1 MRTSEASSALFDLST
16 VRGTAAD
23 PEAMARTLKDRALK
37 VIEGAQFPDEGSRED
52 YQSRVASLLER
63 FDTPDAQIALRI
75 LKTGSPTYMR
85 AFGKAITEQP
95 LMNEERTALAVGSDA
110 QGGYAVPFTLDPTV
124 ILTNAG
130 AANPIR
136 QMARVETIV
145 TDKWQGV
152 TSAGITAAYSG
163 SSGNPT
169 GEGAEADDD
178 APTFGQPELTVVRA
192 DVFVPFSIEIS
203 QDWAALRGE
212 LTRMVADA
220 KDRLEATTFV
230 SGSGTNGVP
239 QGVLTG
245 LTGSQEVPTAGANA
259 FAEADLYALSD
270 ALPERFQDNA
280 QFLAHRAI
288 YNKVRQFDDA
298 GGSAL
303 WVQLADGLPPQLI
316 GYPARR
322 TSAMDSTVTEGD
334 EILLIGDFRHYLIV
348 DRIGMSVELIPHL
361 FGENRRPTGQRGVFV
376 YWRNTAEVLVP
387 GAFRVLVVAGAGS

>member
-1 MRTSEASSALFDLST
+1 
-16 VRGTAAD
+16 
-23 PEAMARTLKDRALK
+23 
-37 VIEGAQFPDEGSRED
+37 
-52 YQSRVASLLER
+52 
-63 FDTPDAQIALRI
+63 
-75 LKTGSPTYMR
+75 
-85 AFGKAITEQP
+85 
-95 LMNEERTALAVGSDA
+95 
-110 QGGYAVPFTLDPTV
+110 
-124 ILTNAG
+124 
-130 AANPIR
+130 
-136 QMARVETIV
+136 MARVETIV

-163 SSGNPT
+163 SSGNAT

-245 LTGSQEVPTAGANA
+245 LTGAQSVATAGANA
-259 FAEADLYALSD
+259 FAEADLYAVSE

-303 WVQLADGLPPQLI
+303 WVQLADGQPPQLI

-387 GAFRVLVVAGAGS
+387 GAFRVLTVAGAGS